1 MNTLLFKQKPVTSTS
16 LKMCTTTPADVTT
29 GKAMTSS
36 TGESTTEPANSM
48 TVNVIPVKNA
58 TKGSLRQ
65 GVTDSAS
72 LTSDENLL
80 E

>member
-29 GKAMTSS
+29 DEGLTSS
-36 TGESTTEPANSM
+36 TGESTTEPANST
-48 TVNVIPVKNA
+48 TVNVIPVGNA
-58 TKGSLRQ
+58 TKDSLGQ
-65 GVTDSAS
+65 GVADSAS

>member
-1 MNTLLFKQKPVTSTS
+1 
-16 LKMCTTTPADVTT
+16 MCTTTPADVTT

>member
-1 MNTLLFKQKPVTSTS
+1 
-16 LKMCTTTPADVTT
+16 MCTTTPADVTT
-29 GKAMTSS
+29 DEAMASS
-36 TGESTTEPANSM
+36 TGESTTEPANST

-65 GVTDSAS
+65 GVADSAS